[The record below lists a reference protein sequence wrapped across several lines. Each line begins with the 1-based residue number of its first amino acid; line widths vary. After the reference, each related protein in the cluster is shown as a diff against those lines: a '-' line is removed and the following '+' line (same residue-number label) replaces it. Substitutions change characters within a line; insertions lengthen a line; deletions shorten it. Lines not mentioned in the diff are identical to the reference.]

1 MTDSDAR
8 TNATRRVPQAP
19 EFPLVV
25 YGSSGLGN
33 LYTALPI
40 KQKRAIVA
48 AWLET
53 GDRPIVVDSAG
64 KYGAGLA
71 LQCLGGCL
79 RDLGAGAETVRVGVK
94 LGWLRVP
101 LVGAEPTFEPGAW
114 VGLSHDAEQRISA
127 QGIRACWEQAQELLG
142 DPYSP
147 TMVSVHD
154 PDEYLA
160 AAADDAQREERW
172 NDILDA
178 YRELERVASESAEQ
192 TIGVGAKD
200 WRHAERIADAVTLDW
215 VMLANCVTAY
225 THEPEALQFIAD
237 LAKAGT
243 AIINSGVFNAGFL
256 VGGEFF
262 DYRRPSP
269 DRDATLF
276 RWRDN
281 FNALC
286 GEHGVEASH
295 ACIQFGLSP
304 PGVVA
309 VALNTTSPRRVPQ
322 NLAYAQTE
330 LPDAFWIDAK
340 RRGLVSPDYP
350 HVGVG

>member
-1 MTDSDAR
+1 MDSDAK
-8 TNATRRVPQAP
+8 TRSTPRAP
-19 EFPLVV
+19 AFPLVV

-33 LYTALPI
+33 LFTALPI
-40 KQKRAIVA
+40 EQKRAMIA
-48 AWLET
+48 AWLEG
-53 GDRPIVVDSAG
+53 GDRPIVIDSAG

-71 LQCLGGCL
+71 LECLGTCL
-79 RDLGAGAETVRVGVK
+79 RDLGAPAEAVRVGVK

-101 LVGAEPTFEPGAW
+101 LVGDEPTFEPGAW
-114 VGLSHDAEQRISA
+114 VGLSHDAEQRIDA
-127 QGIRACWEQAQELLG
+127 DGIRACWEQARELLG

-160 AAADDAQREERW
+160 ASADDAEREDRW

-178 YRELERVASESAEQ
+178 YHELERIASESPGR

-200 WRHAERIADAVTLDW
+200 WRAAKRIADAVTLDW

-225 THEPEALQFIAD
+225 THEPEALEFIAD

-243 AIINSGVFNAGFL
+243 AVINSGVFNAGFL

-269 DRDATLF
+269 GRDAAVF
-276 RWRDN
+276 RWRDD
-281 FNALC
+281 FNTLC

-304 PGVVA
+304 PGVVSI
-309 VALNTTSPRRVPQ
+309 ALNTTSAKRVSR
-322 NLAYAQTE
+322 NLEYARTA
-330 LPDAFWIDAK
+330 LPDAFWVDAK
-340 RRGLVSPDYP
+340 RRGLVNPDYA
-350 HVGVG
+350 HLGVG